1 MNLDYLLKNNN
12 MAKESMKAREVKR
25 QKLTDQYAEKRA
37 KLKAAGD
44 YVALSRLPRNSNPNR
59 MHNRC
64 KLTGRPKGY
73 MRQFGISRI
82 TFREM
87 ASKGL
92 IPGIKKAS
100 W

>member
-1 MNLDYLLKNNN
+1 

-25 QKLTDQYAEKRA
+25 ARLAQKYAAKRA
-37 KLKAAGD
+37 VLKAEGN
-44 YVALSRLPRNSNPNR
+44 YVGLSRLPRNSNPNR
-59 MHNRC
+59 QRNRC
-64 KLTGRPKGY
+64 KLTGRTRGY

-87 ASKGL
+87 AAFGL

>member
-1 MNLDYLLKNNN
+1 
-12 MAKESMKAREVKR
+12 MAKESMMAREVKR
-25 QKLTDQYAEKRA
+25 VKLAQKYAARRA
-37 KLKAAGD
+37 QLKADGN
-44 YVALSRLPRNSNPNR
+44 YVGLSRLPRNSNPNR
-59 MHNRC
+59 QRNRC
-64 KLTGRPKGY
+64 KITGRTRGY

-87 ASKGL
+87 ASFGL

>member
-1 MNLDYLLKNNN
+1 

-25 QKLTDQYAEKRA
+25 AKLIERYAEKRA
-37 KLKAAGD
+37 RLKAEGD
-44 YVALSRLPRNSNPNR
+44 YQALSRLPRNSNPIR
-59 MHNRC
+59 LHNRC

-82 TFREM
+82 CFREM
-87 ASKGL
+87 AAQGL
-92 IPGIKKAS
+92 IPGVKKAS

>member
-1 MNLDYLLKNNN
+1 
-12 MAKESMKAREVKR
+12 MKAREVKR
-25 QKLTDQYAEKRA
+25 VKLAEKYAAKRA
-37 KLKAAGD
+37 ALKADGN
-44 YVALSRLPRNSNPNR
+44 YVALSLLPRNSSPIR
-59 MHNRC
+59 QRNRC
-64 KLTGRPKGY
+64 KITGRPRGY

-87 ASKGL
+87 ASQGL

>member
-1 MNLDYLLKNNN
+1 
-12 MAKESMKAREVKR
+12 MAKESMIARDAKR
-25 QKLTDQYAEKRA
+25 KKMIEKYAEKRA
-37 KLKAAGD
+37 KLKLEGD
-44 YVALSRLPRNSNPNR
+44 SIGLQKLPRDASPIR
-59 MHNRC
+59 YRNRC

-92 IPGIKKAS
+92 IPGVKKAS